1 MKFIKNLNEK
11 VKKIFDGDYRGIAIL
26 FILQFILFISIKPI
40 RYDDAFYIQSITGVP
55 VISFVCARYQSW
67 TSRVL
72 IEATLGIIFRS
83 SKFIWTFGTIF
94 FMTLIG
100 YSMSKLFVK
109 KDNKK
114 ELIMMI
120 LWLVILYPVERMSSA
135 GWAATTVNY
144 IWPLSLALFS
154 LISIR
159 KAYDKEKIKI
169 LPGLMYAVAT
179 IYACNQEQMCAVLVV
194 TYLLFTIILTVRDKR
209 KVSPFMYLQTFLAIA
224 SFIFIVTTPGNA
236 IRQHEEVVNYF
247 PEFTDMTSIEKVIL
261 GITTTMGEMLS
272 KYCITFTI
280 FTLVLLI
287 YIWDNYKDRLI
298 RGISA
303 VPFTIAIVLGF
314 ASPITEKLSVTIS
327 WIRENFVKG
336 TNLINPSSYTY
347 LGSYVELLIS
357 VIVIMCIFISLFLI
371 FKRLKNNIAFYVF
384 GCGLVTRLV
393 LGFSPTVFVST
404 NRTCVFLEFA
414 CLICTLLIWQE
425 FIKKAEKKS
434 KTRVYNVVV
443 WTSIVQYIVSL
454 AFIYISHINV

>member
-144 IWPLSLALFS
+144 IWPL
-154 LISIR
+154 
-159 KAYDKEKIKI
+159 
-169 LPGLMYAVAT
+169 
-179 IYACNQEQMCAVLVV
+179 
-194 TYLLFTIILTVRDKR
+194 
-209 KVSPFMYLQTFLAIA
+209 
-224 SFIFIVTTPGNA
+224 
-236 IRQHEEVVNYF
+236 
-247 PEFTDMTSIEKVIL
+247 VI
-261 GITTTMGEMLS
+261 
-272 KYCITFTI
+272 
-280 FTLVLLI
+280 
-287 YIWDNYKDRLI
+287 N
-298 RGISA
+298 
-303 VPFTIAIVLGF
+303 
-314 ASPITEKLSVTIS
+314 
-327 WIRENFVKG
+327 
-336 TNLINPSSYTY
+336 
-347 LGSYVELLIS
+347 
-357 VIVIMCIFISLFLI
+357 
-371 FKRLKNNIAFYVF
+371 
-384 GCGLVTRLV
+384 
-393 LGFSPTVFVST
+393 
-404 NRTCVFLEFA
+404 
-414 CLICTLLIWQE
+414 
-425 FIKKAEKKS
+425 
-434 KTRVYNVVV
+434 VYNRR
-443 WTSIVQYIVSL
+443 I
-454 AFIYISHINV
+454 